1 MKILYIPVE
10 LLQAVTIKKMDELS
24 LEFSA
29 LVADVAELLEQSANL
44 NKFKLVCC
52 HVTTTEKSLILSE
65 KEISQ
70 IRSSGSVFDIFFLLR
85 GHWRWDNHRLLYTLI
100 KRTQCQD
107 AVDRLEQFRKKVD
120 YTKRLNEF
128 SHHIQSVRKPPPP
141 GYTKMRAIIDKD
153 YSEFTV
159 KDCTELDEYLAGSLG
174 STTLNPGY
182 FESSTSIQV
191 TWYIPT
197 EAVSGL
203 LGRAYQAK
211 ETFQLLSI
219 SFFEIDEVVV
229 WNKKWP
235 HSLQVCE
242 YIMCGKFWRDNKT
255 LVNGLI

>member
-1 MKILYIPVE
+1 MKNFMCFLVE
-10 LLQAVTIKKMDELS
+10 LLQSVTVKEMDELS

-29 LVADVAELLEQSANL
+29 VVADVAEILEKTANL

-52 HVTTTEKSLILSE
+52 NVTTKGKSLILNE
-65 KEISQ
+65 KESSQ
-70 IRSSGSVFDIFFLLR
+70 IHSSKSIYDIFYLLR
-85 GHWRWDNHRLLYTLI
+85 NHWRWDNHRLLYTLI
-100 KRTQCQD
+100 MRTGSQE
-107 AVDRLEQFRKKVD
+107 AMKKLELFRRKID
-120 YTKRLNEF
+120 YTIELNKISRHF
-128 SHHIQSVRKPPPP
+128 QSVRKPPPP

-159 KDCTELDEYLAGSLG
+159 KDCTDLDEYLASALG
-174 STTLNPGY
+174 GTTLNPP
-182 FESSTSIQV
+182 EIKPTNSIQV

-235 HSLQVCE
+235 HSLQVCVHLTH
-242 YIMCGKFWRDNKT
+242 I
-255 LVNGLI
+255 LIFSD